1 MTTLGDAKGRVRI
14 REIIGEK
21 DFVRRL
27 ADMGLAPGQIVEV
40 LSQGNAVVLR
50 VRDAKIALGK
60 GIAKRVVVEVEDEH
74 G

>member
-27 ADMGLAPGQIVEV
+27 SDMGLAPGQIVEV
-40 LSQGNAVVLR
+40 LSQGNAVVVR

>member
-1 MTTLGDAKGRVRI
+1 MITLGDAKGRVRI